1 MNNVQTLQL
10 GFRVSDL
17 WSTFQICQVASRMRR
32 KITVAFG
39 VDKWSRDEMNSGLR
53 TERQGSEGMKHV
65 EHRRPATHPALWQYT
80 PGLMAGRIQAATSG
94 TGNAEWRL
102 LECQSRHQ

>member
-1 MNNVQTLQL
+1 
-10 GFRVSDL
+10 
-17 WSTFQICQVASRMRR
+17 MRR

-80 PGLMAGRIQAATSG
+80 PGLMAERIQAVQAALTLPNGGCSS
-94 TGNAEWRL
+94 AKAAI
-102 LECQSRHQ
+102 SDRHAFVDLVMH